1 MFSSFLISLVLSFL
15 NEVATFNLLS
25 LLSITVPGFAQYA
38 NRIILQFVY
47 LDILQTDKWL
57 TPYLDTFLDVLG
69 LDSSEDAPLT
79 DELDVLGYSSS
90 SSLKSLGSFLVFFA
104 FLLLQI
110 IIVMLFFW
118 CRQWIC
124 ARYRQKIFW
133 NGILGFFMQQSQTLT
148 LSAAIG
154 MMNEN

>member
-1 MFSSFLISLVLSFL
+1 MIPQKNHFHNALKTSGGQMSCE
-15 NEVATFNLLS
+15 NK
-25 LLSITVPGFAQYA
+25 
-38 NRIILQFVY
+38 IINNWKEDTWGEQFVY

-57 TPYLDTFLDVLG
+57 TPYLDMFLDVLG
-69 LDSSEDAPLT
+69 LDSSEDVPLT

-90 SSLKSLGSFLVFFA
+90 SSLKSLGSFLIFFA

-110 IIVMLFFW
+110 FIVTLFFW
-118 CRQWIC
+118 CRQGLC

-154 MMNEN
+154 LTNEN